1 MLPSYPEIVLMNRKE
16 AIELITR
23 KIGNEP
29 IICSNGYMS
38 RDLFY
43 VNDKTTNFYM
53 VGSMGLASSIGL
65 GIAIK
70 NPKKRI
76 FVFDGDGNILMNLG
90 SLTTIGTIKPKNL
103 IHLVFDNGSHES
115 TGGQPTCTNSISI
128 AKIAKAAN
136 LKVFQVENES
146 QFEKIL
152 VKIKKLLGPILIVV
166 KIKKSKEYGGRVPL
180 KPVDIKKRF
189 MKTVVCD

>member
-29 IICSNGYMS
+29 IISSNGYIS

-53 VGSMGLASSIGL
+53 IGSMGLASSIGL

-103 IHLVFDNGSHES
+103 IHLVFDSGSHES

-136 LKVFQVENES
+136 IKVFQVENES

-152 VKIKKLLGPILIVV
+152 VKIKKLLGPIMIVV
-166 KIKKSKEYGGRVPL
+166 KIKNSKETGGRVQTSPIR
-180 KPVDIKKRF
+180 IKEHF
-189 MKTVVCD
+189 MQSI

>member
-1 MLPSYPEIVLMNRKE
+1 MNRKE

-90 SLTTIGTIKPKNL
+90 SMTTIGTIKPKNL
-103 IHLVFDNGSHES
+103 VHVVFDNNSHES
-115 TGGQPTCTNSISI
+115 TGGQSTNSEII
-128 AKIAKAAN
+128 NLEKIAQSVNYKTFVAGN
-136 LKVFQVENES
+136 KKRLEFILNKIKSETGPIFLKVKISKTSKIGSRINIDPIIIKDRFQRS
-146 QFEKIL
+146 
-152 VKIKKLLGPILIVV
+152 LIQ
-166 KIKKSKEYGGRVPL
+166 
-180 KPVDIKKRF
+180 
-189 MKTVVCD
+189 

>member
-1 MLPSYPEIVLMNRKE
+1 MNRKE

-23 KIGNEP
+23 KIVNEP

-65 GIAIK
+65 GVAIK

-76 FVFDGDGNILMNLG
+76 YVFDGDGNILMNLG

-136 LKVFQVENES
+136 IKVFQVENES

-152 VKIKKLLGPILIVV
+152 VKIKKLLGPIMIVV
-166 KIKKSKEYGGRVPL
+166 KIKNIKETGGRVQTSPIM
-180 KPVDIKKRF
+180 IKEHF
-189 MKTVVCD
+189 MQSI